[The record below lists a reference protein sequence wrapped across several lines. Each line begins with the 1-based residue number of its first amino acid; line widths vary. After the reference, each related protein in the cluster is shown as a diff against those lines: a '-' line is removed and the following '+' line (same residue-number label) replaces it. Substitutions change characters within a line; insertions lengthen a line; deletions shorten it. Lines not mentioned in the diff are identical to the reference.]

1 MIILLRL
8 FEYKNFVN
16 LVVKDKTFSKG
27 SDLSVFI
34 FPTFFLFFMSSSTLS
49 TGEILIQIINPFT
62 RNPGPRSHK
71 LCGSLKTSGDDISW
85 DEFSGYVTPLFR
97 FTKES
102 YATHVIAHL
111 VIKSFRL
118 S

>member
-8 FEYKNFVN
+8 FEYKNCVN

-34 FPTFFLFFMSSSTLS
+34 FPTFFLFSMSSSTLS

-71 LCGSLKTSGDDISW
+71 LCGSFKTSGDDISW
-85 DEFSGYVTPLFR
+85 VEFSRYVTSQKNLM
-97 FTKES
+97 
-102 YATHVIAHL
+102 
-111 VIKSFRL
+111 RL
-118 S
+118 T

>member
-16 LVVKDKTFSKG
+16 LVVKDKSFSKG

-34 FPTFFLFFMSSSTLS
+34 FPTFFLFSMSSSTLS

-71 LCGSLKTSGDDISW
+71 LCGSLKTFGDDISW
-85 DEFSGYVTPLFR
+85 VEFSRYVTPLFR

-102 YATHVIAHL
+102 DATHVIAHL